1 MSTPHRI
8 RTRWAI
14 IRQFFDSGKLEEI
27 ARADRFEMLAAL
39 KDDLAR
45 RIDEALDAEQHLP
58 NPPALHAPTLEA
70 AAKVAEDYARSLG
83 EASATL
89 EATGKPSMVAASKSG
104 AAFDLAQMIRALA
117 KREN

>member
-8 RTRWAI
+8 RSRWAI

-45 RIDEALDAEQHLP
+45 RIDEALDAEQHLE

-70 AAKVAEDYARSLG
+70 AARVADDW
-83 EASATL
+83 SA
-89 EATGKPSMVAASKSG
+89 G
-104 AAFDLAQMIRALA
+104 AAAAIRALA